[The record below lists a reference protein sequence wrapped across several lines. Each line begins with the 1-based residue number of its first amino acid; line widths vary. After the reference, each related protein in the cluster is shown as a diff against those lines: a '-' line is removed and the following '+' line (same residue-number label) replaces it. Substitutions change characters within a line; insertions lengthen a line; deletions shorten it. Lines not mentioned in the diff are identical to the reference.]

1 METVVL
7 QPEYVQEVPVSAE
20 IGHSER
26 VTVVDKEA
34 WTEEIQH
41 PEEGHYETV
50 VDKEAWEETIH
61 HEEEGH
67 YENGKL
73 LEPEKGHYETIHHE
87 AEYKTVH
94 HEAEYKTVHH
104 EAEYKHHEAI
114 YDTIHHEEEGHWEIR
129 TICHNCGA
137 DISGH
142 ASDHIE
148 EHFQEGCLSYGDK
161 EVWIVDKAEWDEK
174 VLVKPAWDELI
185 KEAWDEQVLVK
196 PAWDED
202 YWVVDKPAVYEQVW
216 VVDKEAWD
224 EVVKHPAETHEEW
237 VVDKEAWVEKVEH
250 PAETHEEFQWVVDV
264 PAVTDFI
271 KHPAVTE
278 DKWVVDKE
286 AWTEVVKHEAEYEKV
301 WVVDKEAWT
310 EKIKHDA
317 EGHWELVKTT
327 TKPVTTSEKTEE
339 KGGLQND
346 NKDVDQIPKTG
357 DMTSFSSLIALAGS
371 TLIATGATYK
381 LRKKS
386 KK

>member
-1 METVVL
+1 MKRKLVTALLAGMSLTMCNVGTAYADTSVEKKDGYVWVTDKESWIEDKVHEEEGHWEDKLIKDAWEETIEHEEEGHMETVVL

-34 WTEEIQH
+34 WTETINH
-41 PEEGHYETV
+41 PEEGHTE
-50 VDKEAWEETIH
+50 I
-61 HEEEGH
+61 
-67 YENGKL
+67 
-73 LEPEKGHYETIHHE
+73 I
-87 AEYKTVH
+87 
-94 HEAEYKTVHH
+94 
-104 EAEYKHHEAI
+104 KH
-114 YDTIHHEEEGHWEIR
+114 
-129 TICHNCGA
+129 
-137 DISGH
+137 
-142 ASDHIE
+142 
-148 EHFQEGCLSYGDK
+148 
-161 EVWIVDKAEWDEK
+161 
-174 VLVKPAWDELI
+174 PAVTD
-185 KEAWDEQVLVK
+185 DV
-196 PAWDED
+196 
-202 YWVVDKPAVYEQVW
+202 WVVDKPAVYEQVW

-237 VVDKEAWVEKVEH
+237 VVDKAAWVEKVEH

-327 TKPVTTSEKTEE
+327 TKPVTTPEKTEE
-339 KGGLQND
+339 KGSLQND
-346 NKDVDQIPKTG
+346 NKDADQIPKTG